1 MEYEFYLCALPLL
14 CSRVLASF
22 GHRALTHVWCPGF
35 YIWFHLK
42 AAVHTFFSSAR
53 VAFFRID
60 HMFSHKASLNKGKEI
75 EVISSINSMK
85 LEIDDK
91 KTGKLTSMWRL
102 NNVLLNKQWAKEKNQ
117 RRNSKIPETSKNRN
131 TASQN
136 SFVQ

>member
-1 MEYEFYLCALPLL
+1 
-14 CSRVLASF
+14 
-22 GHRALTHVWCPGF
+22 
-35 YIWFHLK
+35 
-42 AAVHTFFSSAR
+42 
-53 VAFFRID
+53 
-60 HMFSHKASLNKGKEI
+60 MFSHKASLNKGKEI

-102 NNVLLNKQWAKEKNQ
+102 NNVLLNKQWVKEKNQ